1 MPWST
6 IANNQCVS
14 CENLQDA
21 VTTGVFVLKN
31 AIPSTTPAKFKQ
43 ITKTEAEFYV
53 YINTIAGKTGNQLV
67 VKSNLVSSLTTYYEL
82 AQCPGGFGYQFTAIV
97 PNLGTG
103 QRYVLPSGS
112 PIYYTYTGS
121 SVTQATP
128 PSGFNASIQRTTF
141 TGCP

>member
-1 MPWST
+1 MSWAGLAS
-6 IANNQCVS
+6 NQCVS
-14 CENLQDA
+14 LDNLKNA
-21 VTTGVFVLKN
+21 VSTGVFTEKTT
-31 AIPSTTPAKFKQ
+31 IPTGSKQ
-43 ITKTEAEFYV
+43 ITKAEAEAYV
-53 YINTIAGKTGNQLV
+53 NISTISGKTSNQLV
-67 VKSNLVSSLTTYYEL
+67 VKSNLIALITYYEL

-112 PIYYTYTGS
+112 PVFYTYTGS
-121 SVTQATP
+121 SVTQTSP